1 MHRCVPNARYI
12 LDEADGIHP
21 RTASPAA
28 QERCVQ
34 QGLGRRLRV
43 HHPLFLS
50 LFFSFFQISK
60 LISTSLSIILPH
72 MCDYMYYEELRKHK
86 VKKQQ
91 VPEPEPELER
101 IVEEEKP
108 VIIKA

>member
-1 MHRCVPNARYI
+1 
-12 LDEADGIHP
+12 
-21 RTASPAA
+21 
-28 QERCVQ
+28 
-34 QGLGRRLRV
+34 
-43 HHPLFLS
+43 
-50 LFFSFFQISK
+50 
-60 LISTSLSIILPH
+60 

-91 VPEPEPELER
+91 IPEPEPELER